1 MASLSALKT
10 TNHFWQRSVVRLTL
24 GVPFGLLSPFWS
36 PLFWSPHY
44 AQLTESTFEREA
56 MHKSFV
62 HGVGG
67 VLSADIAVPDHERE
81 LSFYSAVLTTGDA
94 PLWRNDLTNN
104 RGTPVIGL
112 GVRTPDYDTL
122 PLQWMPHFQVA
133 DVATSAASTIKMGG
147 KEIMHGKA
155 DDGQSQWAVL
165 ADPFGAAFGV
175 IPVVAGES
183 DTAGQD
189 ERIGCISWLSLT
201 VSDAVKSQEFYQHV
215 VGWDAKSIE
224 TEESGEHFANF
235 EMQREDK
242 IAAAEICQY
251 HSEDQGI
258 PPVWLMHLPVGDLLE
273 SLRRVGECGGE
284 VIKEDADKKSAV
296 IRDPVG
302 VYLALQTGS

>member
-1 MASLSALKT
+1 
-10 TNHFWQRSVVRLTL
+10 
-24 GVPFGLLSPFWS
+24 
-36 PLFWSPHY
+36 
-44 AQLTESTFEREA
+44 

-224 TEESGEHFANF
+224 TEESGKHFANF

-251 HSEDQGI
+251 RSEDQGI